1 MAHASVSL
9 WVHKAI
15 ALRDRASASDSLPRL
30 NRWSVAIFLTSFV
43 VLLAL
48 AEYVIVRLRTTG
60 DEPWYL
66 LQTYALLHL
75 HSPDLAPLLHNHSLY
90 TSFLGTAQDD
100 HTRDYLGNGE
110 RVLVNMPGYAAV
122 IAPFYLIGG
131 RPLVVAFQALAAALV
146 GTLVFIEAQ
155 RLFGSR
161 KVAVLTW
168 LAYLTPVPVLL
179 YAGQI
184 FPSTL
189 AACATFLGFLVPLR
203 YLAAARGP
211 RLVVLGVFAGL
222 LAFVLP
228 WLHIKYA
235 LVALVVCATALA
247 VLCPRLRWPPA
258 RGADNHAWYAAAAV
272 AGLTLLSFVLIA
284 LYSHRYFGT
293 WTPPNAREQPDL
305 LHPRFANVV
314 ALYGQMFLDP
324 RTGLLPWVPLDL
336 LVIPGLVLLLR
347 RQPRYRR
354 YLPLFLAAQL
364 GAFVSAAVSP
374 VFQGYALVARFT
386 LECSPFFALCV
397 GAIFA
402 FAVAG
407 PSSTHWRSRPWPPRL
422 VAALCVILLGM
433 TIWFSFVGELDPRLL
448 YPGTTVRLAAKYPA
462 LLPGPWF
469 ALFPWFHAG

>member
-1 MAHASVSL
+1 VAQASVSL
-9 WVHKAI
+9 WVRKAI
-15 ALRDRASASDSLPRL
+15 ALRGRASAPGALPWL
-30 NRWSVAIFLTSFV
+30 NRWNVGIFLTSFT

-48 AEYVIVRLRTTG
+48 AEYVILRLRTTG

-75 HSPDLAPLLHNHSLY
+75 HSPNLAPLLRNHALY
-90 TSFLGTAQDD
+90 ASFLGTVPDD
-100 HTRDYLGNGE
+100 HTKDYLGNGE
-110 RVLVNMPGYAAV
+110 RVLVNMPGYAAA

-131 RPLVVAFQALAAALV
+131 RPLVVAFQALVAALV
-146 GTLVFIEAQ
+146 GTLVFIEAH
-155 RLFGSR
+155 RLYDSR

-168 LAYLTPVPVLL
+168 LAYLTPLPVLL

-189 AACATFLGFLVPLR
+189 AAGATFLGFLVPLR
-203 YLAAARGP
+203 YLAAAQGR
-211 RLVVLGVFAGL
+211 RLIMLGALVGA

-228 WLHIKYA
+228 WLHVKYTF
-235 LVALVVCATALA
+235 VALAVCATAFM
-247 VLCPRLRWPPA
+247 VLRPRLRWPPA
-258 RGADNHAWYAAAAV
+258 RSADTHAWYAAAAV
-272 AGLTLLSFVLIA
+272 AGLTLLSFILIA

-293 WTPPNAREQPDL
+293 WTPPNALEQPDL
-305 LHPRFANVV
+305 PHPHVENVIQV
-314 ALYGQMFLDP
+314 YGEMFLDP

-336 LVIPGLVLLLR
+336 LVIPGLALLWR
-347 RQPRYRR
+347 RHPRYGR
-354 YLPLFLAAQL
+354 YILLILAAQL

-374 VFQGYALVARFT
+374 VFQGYALIARFT

-397 GAIFA
+397 GGVFA
-402 FAVAG
+402 FAFAEHPG
-407 PSSTHWRSRPWPPRL
+407 RQSRSRVAPPRL
-422 VAALCVILLGM
+422 VAALSVILLGM

-448 YPGTTVRLAAKYPA
+448 YPGPTVRLAAKYPD